1 MTKFLRFNQVLFPA
15 FFSLLLFM
23 LPLLLSAQEA
33 PVSASFT
40 PPDGWE
46 EGDEIEMIIEYG
58 SVDHEL
64 RNITEVGF
72 EIEMPEGVT
81 ISSSSELAVTA
92 DNSWFA
98 FDNFWTG
105 SAEVANDGHSV
116 TVSLA
121 RTNSTPAS
129 GYGEVARVKGLMV
142 EIIEIMMKNGY
153 QSSGEV
159 LFQKSS
165 APFAI
170 STTYDGASLSVAGAP
185 EEASYT
191 VVDMSGRVLAQHS
204 GSTEIPLA
212 VSGRQL
218 LIVYARDNQGNA
230 AHRIIQIDTN

>member
-1 MTKFLRFNQVLFPA
+1 MTKSLRFNQFLFPA
-15 FFSLLLFM
+15 FFTLLLFVF
-23 LPLLLSAQEA
+23 PLVLSAQEA
-33 PVSASFT
+33 PVSVSFT

-46 EGDEIEMIIEYG
+46 EGDEIEMIIDYG

-64 RNITEVGF
+64 RNLTEVSF

-81 ISSSSELAVTA
+81 VDTESELTVTA

-105 SAEVANDGHSV
+105 SAEVTNDGYSV
-116 TVSLA
+116 NVSLA

-170 STTYDGASLSVAGAP
+170 SATYDGASLAITGAP
-185 EEASYT
+185 EGSSYK
-191 VVDMSGRVLAQHS
+191 VVDLAGRIIAEQS
-204 GSTEIPLA
+204 RSNEIPLTL
-212 VSGRQL
+212 SGRQL
-218 LIVYARDNQGNA
+218 LIVYATDEKGNA
-230 AHRIIQIDTN
+230 AHRIIQLEAN